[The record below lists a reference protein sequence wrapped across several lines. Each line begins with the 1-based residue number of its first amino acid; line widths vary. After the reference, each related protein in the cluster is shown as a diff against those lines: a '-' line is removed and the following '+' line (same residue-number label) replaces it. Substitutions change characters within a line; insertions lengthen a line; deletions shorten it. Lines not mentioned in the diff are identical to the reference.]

1 MDVVARESWTDER
14 LDDFKELVNQR
25 FDEVDR
31 HFDRVENRLDRIDG
45 RLDSL
50 NKTLVQGFIAL
61 ATVQIAGFAAMLGL
75 VATQL

>member
-1 MDVVARESWTDER
+1 MIC
-14 LDDFKELVNQR
+14 
-25 FDEVDR
+25 
-31 HFDRVENRLDRIDG
+31 HENRLDRIDG

-50 NKTLVQGFIAL
+50 NKTLVNGFIAL